1 MRQAESSV
9 PPAAPTWF
17 VYIVRCADR
26 TLYTGV
32 AIDVRA
38 RVQAHNAGKGA
49 RYTRA
54 RLPVKLVYREP
65 VASRSAALKREYAIK
80 QLRAEDK
87 RQLFRRRA
95 KAAPSGGA
103 ELE

>member
-1 MRQAESSV
+1 MAV
-9 PPAAPTWF
+9 PTWF

-54 RLPVKLVYREP
+54 RLPVRLVYREP
-65 VASRSAALKREYAIK
+65 VESRSAALKREYAIK
-80 QLRAEDK
+80 QLRLDEK
-87 RQLFRRRA
+87 RKLIRRRRQSA
-95 KAAPSGGA
+95 VVTIA